1 MNLGTLTQLQVERF
15 SAAFSK
21 GQENK
26 PVARTDGRFWIFL
39 IFRVRILIDSVGVEV
54 STDAPTSSRYCNLF
68 WLRPGSSRNSCLGL
82 TASRSI
88 IVLVEMLDCHV

>member
-1 MNLGTLTQLQVERF
+1 MNLGTLTQLQRF

-26 PVARTDGRFWIFL
+26 RVTRIDGRFWIFL
-39 IFRVRILIDSVGVEV
+39 VFRVRILIDGVGVEV

-68 WLRPGSSRNSCLGL
+68 WLRLGSSRNSCLGL
-82 TASRSI
+82 TALRSI
-88 IVLVEMLDCHV
+88 IVLVETLDCHV